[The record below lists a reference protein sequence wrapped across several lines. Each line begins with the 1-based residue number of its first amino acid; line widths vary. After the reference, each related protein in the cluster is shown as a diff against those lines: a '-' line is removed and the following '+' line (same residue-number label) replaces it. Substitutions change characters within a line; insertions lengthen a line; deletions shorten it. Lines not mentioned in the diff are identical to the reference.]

1 MPINNKI
8 RSYFGFAIKSN
19 NVIYGGDNVIA
30 ARKGIYLVVCS
41 RDINRTTMKQ
51 VTDTCDAKKIK
62 LFVTNTEFVEEVSNK
77 INCKCIAV
85 CEPNLAKAIINELN
99 GGFDE

>member
-1 MPINNKI
+1 
-8 RSYFGFAIKSN
+8 
-19 NVIYGGDNVIA
+19 
-30 ARKGIYLVVCS
+30 
-41 RDINRTTMKQ
+41 MKQ